1 MAALRNNRY
10 FFTECWIYDWLLDIV
25 GNFLEEMHQYA
36 PSATFEDYCITQ
48 LVGDH
53 VEAVLAV
60 SWCRCFSLEME
71 ETVMEEWM
79 AKRQQC
85 LLNEAY
91 LRVAFAEDVIR
102 SVGEAWLI
110 IDKAITLKHEFCYYK
125 FKL

>member
-25 GNFLEEMHQYA
+25 GNFLEETCQYA

-53 VEAVLAV
+53 VEAWLVV
-60 SWCRCFSLEME
+60 SWCRCFSLEMKE
-71 ETVMEEWM
+71 MVMEEWM
-79 AKRQQC
+79 AKRRQC
-85 LLNEAY
+85 LSNEAY

-102 SVGEAWLI
+102 SLGEVRLI
-110 IDKAITLKHEFCYYK
+110 IDKTIKLKHEFH
-125 FKL
+125 